1 MPRQC
6 TKKRS
11 VTTRPT
17 YPCSNARAFPS
28 MKTENSNIS
37 GEENSGHDYVPA
49 AVMLL
54 DLSPELEGQG
64 AEDIVPVFDT
74 ETCLLPQDVSE
85 HQRNSPVDSEED
97 SGVVEEAFTQPAKRE
112 ETMLVFPIAVRS
124 RPGNGHGALL
134 AENIEY
140 QVLEFECSFP
150 LDLTSMLR
158 IVTLNG
164 PSQSYHGPSASYG
177 ASKVEEELWIEL
189 VEDNEDHF
197 VYNRGS
203 LNNRYAERCVS

>member
-1 MPRQC
+1 MSRQC

-17 YPCSNARAFPS
+17 YPRSNAGIFS
-28 MKTENSNIS
+28 STETEDSNLS
-37 GEENSGHDYVPA
+37 GENNSDYDYVPA

-74 ETCLLPQDVSE
+74 ETCPLPQDVSE
-85 HQRNSPVDSEED
+85 HQRNSSVNSEGD
-97 SGVVEEAFTQPAKRE
+97 GGVVEEAFTQPENQE
-112 ETMLVFPIAVRS
+112 ETMLVFPIAVHS
-124 RPGNGHGALL
+124 RPRNGHGALL
-134 AENIEY
+134 AEDMEF

-158 IVTLNG
+158 IVTLNA
-164 PSQSYHGPSASYG
+164 PSQSYHGPSATCG
-177 ASKVEEELWIEL
+177 ASKVEEELGIEL

-197 VYNRGS
+197 VYNRDS

>member
-1 MPRQC
+1 MPSQC

-17 YPCSNARAFPS
+17 YLCSNAGAFPS
-28 MKTENSNIS
+28 TKTENSNIS
-37 GEENSGHDYVPA
+37 GEDNSGYDYFPA

-54 DLSPELEGQG
+54 DLSPELEGQVV
-64 AEDIVPVFDT
+64 EDIVPLFDT
-74 ETCLLPQDVSE
+74 ETCPLPQDVSE

-97 SGVVEEAFTQPAKRE
+97 GGVVEEAFTQPDNQE
-112 ETMLVFPIAVRS
+112 ETMLVFPIAVHS

-134 AENIEY
+134 AEDMDY
-140 QVLEFECSFP
+140 QVLEFECSF
-150 LDLTSMLR
+150 LLYLTSMLR
-158 IVTLNG
+158 IVTLNA
-164 PSQSYHGPSASYG
+164 PSQSYHGPSASCG

-189 VEDNEDHF
+189 VEDNEDYF
-197 VYNRGS
+197 VHNQDS